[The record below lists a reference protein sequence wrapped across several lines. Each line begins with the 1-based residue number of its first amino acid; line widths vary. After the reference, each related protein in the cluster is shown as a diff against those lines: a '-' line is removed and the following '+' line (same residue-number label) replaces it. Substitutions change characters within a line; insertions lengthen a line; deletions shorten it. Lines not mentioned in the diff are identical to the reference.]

1 MDKEKIIR
9 EESDNLGSV
18 IKHLVDFDARQ
29 REIISSEIASRESQ
43 RRELE
48 AQRSDINEKY
58 MKQAEERLS
67 KLEKSENERAEKAVR
82 AAETAASKNIAELEK
97 TAAKNSTYWIEE
109 IYKRTIRG
117 E

>member
-18 IKHLVDFDARQ
+18 IKHLIDFDAQQ
-29 REIISSEIASRESQ
+29 REIISSEIASRETL
-43 RRELE
+43 RKELE
-48 AQRSDINEKY
+48 AQRGEINRKY
-58 MKQAEERLS
+58 MKLAEEKLA

-82 AAETAASKNIAELEK
+82 AAEAAAAKNIAELEK
-97 TAAKNSTYWIEE
+97 TAAKNNDCWIEE
-109 IYKRTIRG
+109 IYKRTITG

>member
-18 IKHLVDFDARQ
+18 IKHLIDFDARQ
-29 REIISSEIASRESQ
+29 REIISSEIASRETK
-43 RRELE
+43 RKELE
-48 AQRSDINEKY
+48 AQRSTINEKY
-58 MKQAEERLS
+58 MKQSEERLA

-82 AAETAASKNIAELEK
+82 AAEAAASKNIAELEK
-97 TAAKNSTYWIEE
+97 TAAKNGDYWIEE
-109 IYKRTIRG
+109 IYKRTIKG

>member
-18 IKHLVDFDARQ
+18 IKHLIDFDARQ
-29 REIISSEIASRESQ
+29 REIISSEIASREN
-43 RRELE
+43 RRKELE
-48 AQRSDINEKY
+48 AQRGEINEKY
-58 MKQAEERLS
+58 MKQAEERLA

-82 AAETAASKNIAELEK
+82 AVEAAASKNIAELEK
-97 TAAKNSTYWIEE
+97 TAAKNSGYWVEE
-109 IYKRTIRG
+109 IYKRTIKG